1 MTKMKW
7 AAILMITFFSQSCQQ
22 KEILT
27 REEVIAAIQ
36 RFDQGW
42 KNKKPA
48 EVDTVLSPS
57 YVYFTQSGGTFDRK
71 NIIYTAGSSDYKL
84 DTVHRKQIDIKIEG
98 NTAIVNTIW
107 YGKGSYLDNPFDDR
121 QRCSITIIKNKGK
134 VEILSEHCTLIK

>member
-42 KNKKPA
+42 KNKNPA

-71 NIIYTAGSSDYKL
+71 NIIYTAGSSDY
-84 DTVHRKQIDIKIEG
+84 
-98 NTAIVNTIW
+98 
-107 YGKGSYLDNPFDDR
+107 
-121 QRCSITIIKNKGK
+121 ITIIKNKGK